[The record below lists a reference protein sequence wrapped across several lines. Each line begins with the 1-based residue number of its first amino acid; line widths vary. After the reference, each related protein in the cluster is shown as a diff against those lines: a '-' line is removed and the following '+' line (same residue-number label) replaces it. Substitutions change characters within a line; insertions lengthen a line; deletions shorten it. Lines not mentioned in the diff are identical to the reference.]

1 MLTSTIKGNNTVE
14 KKLINHIIFL
24 IDASGSMGYH
34 LEAVKRV
41 FDSTLEGF
49 KQTQSPDQEM
59 RISLY
64 QFDTYVERVI
74 FDTNIDKLNTSISFR
89 AGGMTSLRD
98 AVAKAIDDHKKIVT
112 IGTEDHTFLIYA
124 ITDGQDNMSSVSTS
138 QLKDKITKL
147 DDSWTVASLVTSIT
161 DVHHAKTSG
170 IPAGNIQ
177 IWNTQSSNGFEEVGR
192 AITASYQNYS
202 TARSQGVRS
211 SKSIFSIN
219 TDNITK
225 SDVKRTLS
233 EIRGDIH
240 YYNGDADISI
250 KEFTEDVTG
259 EEYRKGSV
267 FYEISKTEIVQAS
280 KEIAIVNKKDGKKYS
295 GHDARQVLGLP
306 LQEAKMKPGDFGDWR
321 IFIQSTSYTRKIK
334 PGNSIFVIE
343 R

>member
-1 MLTSTIKGNNTVE
+1 MLTSTIKGNNVIE

-24 IDASGSMGYH
+24 IDASGSMSYH

-138 QLKDKITKL
+138 QLKEKITKL
-147 DDSWTVASLVTSIT
+147 DDSWTVASLVPSIT

-211 SKSIFSIN
+211 STSIFSIN
-219 TDNITK
+219 TDNISK
-225 SDVKRTLS
+225 SDVKRALS
-233 EIRGDIH
+233 EVRGDIH
-240 YYNGDADISI
+240 YYNGNSDISI
-250 KEFTEDVTG
+250 KEFAEDVTG

-295 GHDARQVLGLP
+295 GHDARHVLGLP